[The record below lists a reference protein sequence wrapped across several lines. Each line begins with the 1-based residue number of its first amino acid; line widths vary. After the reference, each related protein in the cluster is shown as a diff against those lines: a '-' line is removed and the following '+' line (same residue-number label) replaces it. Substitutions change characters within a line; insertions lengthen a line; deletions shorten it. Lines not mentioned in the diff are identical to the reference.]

1 MSKFRKRFS
10 QGEKLE
16 ILNFYKQHGIA
27 KSKRRYDVSHSI
39 IYKWEALVE
48 EFGPEGLKNR
58 PSKSKESTELIE
70 LRRQNQALKNI
81 LADKELELRI
91 KDAMLK
97 KSL

>member
-16 ILNFYKQHGIA
+16 ILNYCQQHGIA
-27 KSKRRYDVSHSI
+27 KTKRKYEVSAASV
-39 IYKWEALVE
+39 YKWQHQVE

-58 PSKSKESTELIE
+58 PTKSSESAELLE
-70 LRRQNQALKNI
+70 LRRQVQALKN
-81 LADKELELRI
+81 LVADKEIELMV

-97 KSL
+97 KSQ